1 LPLKESIMAARFVAL
16 LIPLAIT
23 LPQLQTSRVAA
34 PEPPR
39 PAPLAQPAADAEWS
53 YETRHIAIAALP
65 RIAVQ
70 SPVHDAVRALDGA
83 AAEPVVVAA
92 APAVLAVVPAHV
104 RQAAPKR
111 AAPRLARA
119 ASPVKLV
126 SAAPAPG
133 RSAKRRPADAGCLPG
148 AHCAP
153 VVVAKVTPV
162 NRRPL

>member
-1 LPLKESIMAARFVAL
+1 MAVRFIAL
-16 LIPLAIT
+16 LIPLAIL

-34 PEPPR
+34 PEPR
-39 PAPLAQPAADAEWS
+39 QPAPLAQPAADAEWS
-53 YETRHIAIAALP
+53 LETRHIADAAP
-65 RIAVQ
+65 SRVAVE
-70 SPVHDAVRALDGA
+70 SPLHDAVRMLDGA
-83 AAEPVVVAA
+83 ATDPVVVAT
-92 APAVLAVVPAHV
+92 APAVLTVVPAHV
-104 RQAAPKR
+104 RQATPKR
-111 AAPRLARA
+111 ATPRLARA

-133 RSAKRRPADAGCLPG
+133 RSATRGAKRRPADAGCLPG